1 MKKIKIGILVFM
13 IFSLT
18 ACGNSNYITDD
29 GTPVEFEKT
38 GQILQKD
45 IDIIN
50 KNVYNIIVARERA
63 TAERSGC
70 K

>member
-45 IDIIN
+45 IL
-50 KNVYNIIVARERA
+50 
-63 TAERSGC
+63 C
-70 K
+70 KPEDEDLDALY